1 MSKKFDEFSDLVDSI
16 LENQQTQQLRRGQ
29 LLFNTLWGFDK
40 EAAEV
45 LRGTDDDPFYDDSK
59 IVRFWTFLEN
69 RWQ

>member
-1 MSKKFDEFSDLVDSI
+1 MSEKFDEFSNLVDSI

-29 LLFNTLWGFDK
+29 LLFNTLWDFDK

-59 IVRFWTFLEN
+59 IVRFWTYLEN